1 MLRVVTWGPV
11 MRYLRWMS
19 IYLWLVLHTVWRVKL
34 TVAIILGAAA
44 GAIFAPAWSLCRT
57 LCPRSASCSTHPH
70 CGACVHLNWLGSVG
84 GFVTVSGWLLS
95 AVIRRCLGCP
105 HAARPMMRGLLPLAW
120 CQCQQAIMQLPPS
133 LGIVASMWDTF
144 LVLFVDSCVL
154 EVHLRIKHLVL
165 AFFIRPVT
173 QQSFHSVPTCSV
185 LMLVAG
191 SLVQFFR
198 LPNSWLFSDL
208 CCSYKEQGLH
218 LLHQFKHNHGQ

>member
-1 MLRVVTWGPV
+1 
-11 MRYLRWMS
+11 
-19 IYLWLVLHTVWRVKL
+19 
-34 TVAIILGAAA
+34 
-44 GAIFAPAWSLCRT
+44 
-57 LCPRSASCSTHPH
+57 
-70 CGACVHLNWLGSVG
+70 
-84 GFVTVSGWLLS
+84 
-95 AVIRRCLGCP
+95 
-105 HAARPMMRGLLPLAW
+105 
-120 CQCQQAIMQLPPS
+120 MQLPPS

-198 LPNSWLFSDL
+198 LPNSWLFSDP
-208 CCSYKEQGLH
+208 CCSYKEQVLH